1 MTLLAVAK
9 NAAEKAGAI
18 VLRHFETRVA
28 REVKEDKS
36 FVTVADKEAEATII
50 AEIKKHFPDHGMW
63 GEESGEEK
71 STSPYQ
77 WIIDPIDGTSNF
89 VNGIPIFGISIAAL
103 KDGVP
108 IVGVIYQPV
117 GNALYTAEKGKGTTW
132 RGKRVYVSDGDT
144 EHAMISFGNGRND
157 QERRRLNRLFVES
170 ERFVKSRR
178 HLGSC
183 VLEQAFVARG
193 STEGIICFGLNKW
206 DYAAGTLLVQEA
218 GGTITDFDGKPWQ
231 FGAGNHF
238 VASNGVV
245 HKTLLQLVKRA
256 GE

>member
-1 MTLLAVAK
+1 MTLLNVAK

-18 VLRHFETRVA
+18 ALRYFETSVG
-28 REVKEDKS
+28 REVKADKS
-36 FVTVADKEAEATII
+36 FVTVADKEAEAAII
-50 AEIKKHFPDHGMW
+50 TEIKKYFPNHGIL

-71 STSPYQ
+71 SASPYQ

-89 VNGIPIFGISIAAL
+89 VSGIPIFGISIAIL

-108 IVGVIYQPV
+108 VVGVIYQPV
-117 GNALYTAEKGKGTTW
+117 GDALYTAEKGKGTTW
-132 RGKRVYVSDGDT
+132 RGKKVSVSDRDT
-144 EHAMISFGNGRND
+144 EHAMISFGNGRD
-157 QERRRLNRLFVES
+157 KQEKKRLNRLFVES
-170 ERFVKSRR
+170 ERFIKSRR

-206 DYAAGTLLVQEA
+206 DYAAGTLLIQEA
-218 GGTITDFDGKPWQ
+218 GGTITDFSGKPWQ

-238 VASNGVV
+238 IASNDVV
-245 HKTLLQLVKRA
+245 HKTLLQLVKKTD
-256 GE
+256 E